1 LSLRTVGTFAFDT
14 RNRQDMLKLSNL
26 HALLINIALR
36 PELITASAAVRRE
49 STRVLAILGE
59 NELVRQAARAP
70 SITGRGVRI
79 LAMDGGGIR
88 GRATV
93 KLLKRIEVWLDF
105 NYLNSTPKLIISIF
119 ESLGRNRASNS

>member
-1 LSLRTVGTFAFDT
+1 
-14 RNRQDMLKLSNL
+14 MLKLSNL

-36 PELITASAAVRRE
+36 PELITASLAVRRE

-70 SITGRGVRI
+70 PITGRGVRI

-93 KLLKRIEVWLDF
+93 KMLKRIEVWLD
-105 NYLNSTPKLIISIF
+105 LIILIPSETNYF
-119 ESLGRNRASNS
+119 DFLQY

>member
-1 LSLRTVGTFAFDT
+1 
-14 RNRQDMLKLSNL
+14 MLKLSNL